1 MKRVVAGVFTAVM
14 LLSANASYAGGQDAK
29 AYVDRVA
36 TQVLDVVKDDKAS
49 EGDKQSRIE
58 KIFTDKVD
66 INFVAKFVLGKH
78 WREATP
84 DQQKDYVAAYQPFIL
99 KNYASKLAKYSG
111 QTYELKTARLDG
123 DASIV
128 PMIIHDTDGK
138 DVQVDY
144 RLRADSKGF
153 KIVDITVEG
162 VSLLTTQRSEFNG
175 IVERKGIDGLIEAL
189 KNQVAAKQA

>member
-1 MKRVVAGVFTAVM
+1 MKRGILRSLFALIMLSTTASHASAG
-14 LLSANASYAGGQDAK
+14 DAK

-36 TQVLDVVKDDKAS
+36 NQVLSIVKSDGVTK
-49 EGDKQSRIE
+49 EEKQLRIE
-58 KIFTDKVD
+58 KVFMDKVD

-78 WREATP
+78 WRDATP
-84 DQQKDYVAAYQPFIL
+84 AQQKDYIAAYQPFIL

-111 QTYELKTARLDG
+111 QTYELKPAHEDD

-138 DVQVDY
+138 NVEVDY
-144 RLRADSKGF
+144 RLRSTGGGY

-189 KNQVAAKQA
+189 KSQVAAKQA

>member
-1 MKRVVAGVFTAVM
+1 MKHVFISAVTALVMMAASTAQAGAV
-14 LLSANASYAGGQDAK
+14 DAK

-36 TQVLDVVKDDKAS
+36 TQVLDVVKNDGTK
-49 EGDKQSRIE
+49 EEKQTRIE
-58 KIFTDKVD
+58 KVFADKVD

-84 DQQKDYVAAYQPFIL
+84 AQQKDYIAAYQPFIL
-99 KNYASKLAKYSG
+99 KNYAGKLAKYSG
-111 QTYELKTARLDG
+111 QTYELKSARVDD
-123 DASIV
+123 DASVV

-138 DVQVDY
+138 DVEVDY
-144 RLRADSKGF
+144 RLRSVGNSF

-189 KNQVAAKQA
+189 KAQVAAKQA